1 MFVKLFNA
9 RLTDYAGRDRTEEGS
24 SQRSSVTQEET
35 GGSGSSPSYH
45 FLSPCSSPAIRQTE
59 SVSSLRRDL
68 INDCTQL

>member
-24 SQRSSVTQEET
+24 SQRSSMTQEE
-35 GGSGSSPSYH
+35 GSGSSPSYH

-59 SVSSLRRDL
+59 SVSSLSRDL
-68 INDCTQL
+68 INNCTQF